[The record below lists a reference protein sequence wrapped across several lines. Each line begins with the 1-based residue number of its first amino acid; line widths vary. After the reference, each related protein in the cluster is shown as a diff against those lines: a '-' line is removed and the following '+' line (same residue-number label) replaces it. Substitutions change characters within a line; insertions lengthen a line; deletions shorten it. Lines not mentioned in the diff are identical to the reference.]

1 MRGVKMGEVK
11 VYNKL
16 VRDLIPEIISA
27 QGKKCTT
34 HIAGDE
40 EYEQELLKKLS
51 EEVKEFLEG
60 PCEEEIADVLEVLDG
75 LVELFG
81 FSHESIERIK
91 GEKKSDRGG
100 FQSRIILGS
109 VE

>member
-1 MRGVKMGEVK
+1 MGEIK
-11 VYNKL
+11 IYNKL
-16 VRDLIPEIISA
+16 VRDLIPEIISVE
-27 QGKKCTT
+27 GKTCIT

-40 EYEQELLKKLS
+40 EYERELLKKLS

-60 PCEEEIADVLEVLDG
+60 PCEEEIADILEVLDG
-75 LVELFG
+75 LVELLG

-91 GEKKSDRGG
+91 AEKKRERGG
-100 FQSRIILGS
+100 FVERIILGS